1 VIAGERG
8 THHPRH
14 STGLHPFGRLVH
26 QSTPGSAVVDA
37 RIVAQVQFD
46 EGRVEQWDS
55 GGVYEA
61 ITVPAD
67 EHAMIAVLSAFVREK
82 VKDDVLYDMK
92 MANISVVGQP
102 SGAPIAWDLSGV

>member
-1 VIAGERG
+1 LRVNEARITRVTAQVS
-8 THHPRH
+8 TH
-14 STGLHPFGRLVH
+14 SGDWSD
-26 QSTPGSAVVDA
+26 QSTPEFAVVDA

-46 EGRVEQWDS
+46 DGRVEQWDS

-82 VKDDVLYDMK
+82 VNDDVLYDMK
-92 MANISVVGQP
+92 MANISVVGEP
-102 SGAPIAWDLSGV
+102 SGAPIAWDLSGL